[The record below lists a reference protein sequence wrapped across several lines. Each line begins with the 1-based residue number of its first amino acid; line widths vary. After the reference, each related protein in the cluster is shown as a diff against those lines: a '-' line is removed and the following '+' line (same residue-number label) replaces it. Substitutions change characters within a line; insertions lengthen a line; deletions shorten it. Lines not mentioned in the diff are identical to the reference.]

1 VQLRKR
7 AYAKKLAAAITDNSM
22 LKINRLKFLFIN
34 THRSKI
40 NYASEVRK
48 GQFYISL

>member
-1 VQLRKR
+1 VKYRKR
-7 AYAKKLAAAITDNSM
+7 AYAKKLAAAINDNSM
-22 LKINRLKFLFIN
+22 LKINGLKFLFIN

-40 NYASEVRK
+40 KYASEVRM